1 LARERE
7 CLRVAKFAPVR
18 KVAKGNSCMRLVL
31 WAVFFLVSNLLG
43 VEAFKAAVT
52 LPSDERLVPS
62 LLTFP
67 LIGLTAV
74 SATRV
79 VEAWRR
85 RDDE

>member
-1 LARERE
+1 
-7 CLRVAKFAPVR
+7 
-18 KVAKGNSCMRLVL
+18 ML

-43 VEAFKAAVT
+43 IEALKAAVT
-52 LPSDERLVPS
+52 LPQDERLVPS

-67 LIGLTAV
+67 LIGLTAM

-79 VEAWRR
+79 LDAWRR

>member
-1 LARERE
+1 
-7 CLRVAKFAPVR
+7 
-18 KVAKGNSCMRLVL
+18 MRLVL
-31 WAVFFLVSNLLG
+31 WAAFFLVSNLLG
-43 VEAFKAAVT
+43 IEAFKAAVT
-52 LPSDERLVPS
+52 LPSDERLVPC

>member
-1 LARERE
+1 
-7 CLRVAKFAPVR
+7 
-18 KVAKGNSCMRLVL
+18 MRLML

-43 VEAFKAAVT
+43 VEALKAAVT
-52 LPSDERLVPS
+52 LPQDERLVPS

-67 LIGLTAV
+67 LIGLTAM

-79 VEAWRR
+79 LDAWRR

>member
-1 LARERE
+1 
-7 CLRVAKFAPVR
+7 
-18 KVAKGNSCMRLVL
+18 MRLVA
-31 WAVFFLVSNLLG
+31 WVGFFVVSNLLG
-43 VEAFKAAVT
+43 IEAFKAAMT
-52 LPSDERLVPS
+52 LPSDERLLPG

-79 VEAWRR
+79 VDAWRR